1 MPIDSRLLST
11 LTRRHLLTGMAAVG
25 LGVGAGVAAP
35 PATATASPLRRPE
48 FGRDIFV
55 DPVRGDDSWSGT
67 HPQRRGRS
75 HNGPVATLAEAL
87 RLVRTRDHA
96 GADALVW
103 LRGGEH
109 RLEATLDV
117 DAGAAVGTLTLA
129 SYPGERATIT
139 GSRVLSG
146 WEEVQHEGRR
156 AWRTQVPEVDG
167 EPWYFRQLYVDGA
180 RRRRPRLPK
189 AVNAVVEDHEAVSDL
204 DTQFYHFD
212 PATEAGTGARTFVYR
227 EGDIDPA
234 WSRQQD
240 IDVVCM
246 REWFDER
253 APLESVDG
261 AAREAT
267 VEFRPYHTKTWQG
280 RIYYL
285 ENVFEALTEPGE
297 WYLDRGT
304 GTVTYLPHEHEEL
317 AEVEISAPSVRQLL
331 RIAGAPDAQISG
343 VRLRDLE
350 LRHTDWDYW
359 RMTSWMSGQSG
370 CHTVGAVDVI
380 HARDIEITGCTV
392 STVGEFGITIGEDC
406 QDVTVAGNRVT
417 ETGSGGIKIASWL
430 SRPEIDELATGGN
443 RIVDN
448 EIDHTGK
455 VFHLGAG
462 ILAMDVFDT
471 EIAHN
476 HVHDTFYT
484 AVSVGWRWSFT
495 ESGIGGN
502 LVQYNYIHD
511 IAKGM
516 LSDLAGIYTLGRQPG
531 SMVRNNL
538 IHDVR
543 AKSYPS
549 SGIYADEG
557 SSLITYEHNLVH
569 GCGTGFCAPNQSA
582 GNTVRNNIFADYYQ
596 FGVGGGLNET
606 AGLSDV
612 TIDVSRN
619 IVASAGVPVFFGGRG
634 FDPDATKVR
643 SENNLIW
650 DYTTD
655 LEDTGVATP
664 GGDAVSIIDAEGV
677 PVPGAR
683 AWVTLTDVEPD
694 AYAFSSLEQPVTL
707 AAESVYHL
715 VMHVTSLG
723 NYWHNPS
730 PVTTTDAA
738 TVLGDVY
745 RSNADGSY
753 RTGAT
758 PGSFGPVTLRYLSNG
773 VETDL
778 VTAAETSGS
787 LLRNDYSGQLG
798 MTIRTGQE
806 PMTVT
811 ALGRWR
817 AGKNWWGLWQD
828 AELDTDSVIADPLFT
843 DRATA
848 DYRLSAQSPAWSA
861 PVSFEPIDVSGVGP
875 R

>member
-1 MPIDSRLLST
+1 MPIDSHLLTT

-25 LGVGAGVAAP
+25 LGAGIASAP
-35 PATATASPLRRPE
+35 VSATASPPRQPE
-48 FGRDIFV
+48 FGHDIFV
-55 DPVRGDDSWSGT
+55 DPVRGDDSCSGT
-67 HPQRRGRS
+67 QPQRRGRS
-75 HNGPVATLAEAL
+75 HNGPVATLAAAIGC
-87 RLVRTRDHA
+87 VRASDYA
-96 GADALVW
+96 GADVVIW
-103 LRGGEH
+103 LRAGHH
-109 RLEATLDV
+109 RLEDTLEVNGGD
-117 DAGAAVGTLTLA
+117 AVGNLTLA
-129 SYPGERATIT
+129 TYPGERAVIT

-146 WEEVQHEGRR
+146 WQETQHAGRR
-156 AWRTQVPEVDG
+156 AWQTQVPDIDG
-167 EPWYFRQLYVDGA
+167 EPWYFRQLYVDDA
-180 RRRRPRLPK
+180 RRPRPRLPK
-189 AVNAVVEDHEAVSDL
+189 AVNAVVENHEAVSDL
-204 DTQFYHFD
+204 DMQFYHFD
-212 PATEAGTGARTFVYR
+212 PATQAGTGARTFVYR
-227 EGDIDPA
+227 EGDIDPS

-253 APLESVDG
+253 APLQSV
-261 AAREAT
+261 AAATREAT
-267 VEFRPYHTKTWQG
+267 VAFRPYHTKTWPE

-285 ENVFEALTEPGE
+285 ENVYEALTEPGE
-297 WYLDRGT
+297 WYLDRAT
-304 GTVTYLPHEHEEL
+304 STVTYLPHDHEEL
-317 AEVEISAPSVRQLL
+317 DEVEISAPAVRQLL
-331 RIAGAPDAQISG
+331 QIAGTPDAPVIG
-343 VRLRDLE
+343 VRLHGLE

-359 RMTSWMSGQSG
+359 RMKSWMSGQSG

-380 HARDIEITGCTV
+380 NAHDIEITGCTV
-392 STVGEFGITIGEDC
+392 STVGEFGITVGENC
-406 QDVTVAGNRVT
+406 QDVTVSGNRVT

-430 SRPEIDELATGGN
+430 SRPDIDELATGGN
-443 RIVDN
+443 RISDN
-448 EIDHTGK
+448 EVDHIGK

-471 EIAHN
+471 EISHN

-484 AVSVGWRWSFT
+484 GISVGWRWSFT
-495 ESGIGGN
+495 ESDIGGN
-502 LVQYNYIHD
+502 VVEQNHIHD

-531 SMVRNNL
+531 STVRSNL

-557 SSLITYEHNLVH
+557 SSLMRYEHNLVY

-582 GNTVRNNIFADYYQ
+582 GNIVRNNIFADYYQ

-606 AGLSDV
+606 AGLADF
-612 TIDVSRN
+612 TIDVSQN

-634 FDPDATKVR
+634 FDPAVTRVR

-650 DYTTD
+650 DYSTD
-655 LEDTGVATP
+655 LEDTGVASP
-664 GGDAVSIIDAEGV
+664 GGDAVSIVAADGT
-677 PVPGAR
+677 PVPGAEIR
-683 AWVTLTDVEPD
+683 VTLTDAEPD
-694 AYAFSSLEQPVTL
+694 AYAFSPLQVPVTL
-707 AAESVYHL
+707 AADSVYHV
-715 VMHVTSLG
+715 VMHVKSLG

-758 PGSFGPVTLRYLSNG
+758 PGSFGPVALRYLSDG
-773 VETDL
+773 TETDF
-778 VTAAETSGS
+778 VTAADPSEAR
-787 LLRNDYSGQLG
+787 LRNDYSGQLG
-798 MTIRTGQE
+798 MTIRTGPE

-817 AGKNWWGLWQD
+817 SGKNWWGLWQD
-828 AELDTDSVIADPLFT
+828 AGLDQASVLDDPLFE
-843 DRATA
+843 DRASAHYRPTA
-848 DYRLSAQSPAWSA
+848 ASPAWQA
-861 PVSFEPIDVSGVGP
+861 PVAFEPIDVSQVGP